1 MRCPNCAVENPAG
14 FRFCGGCG
22 KALADTCP
30 ACGAE
35 VIAGFRFCGTCGR
48 ELAQQVQPGKPSVA
62 AAATTERRRVT
73 VVFADLVGFSSLAEH
88 LDPENL
94 NALVTETLRELTAE
108 VERRGGSVENF
119 AGDSLVAIFGAPQAH
134 EDDPERAV
142 AAAVAIR
149 DAVAHRSET
158 MPTPLRVRVGVNS
171 GVVVAGATG
180 DGRQTGVLGD
190 AVNIAARLQQA
201 AGPGE
206 VLVAASVWRRV
217 RERYEAQHI
226 GLLEVKG
233 RGQPVEAYRI
243 ERPRVPGARRQAPF
257 VGRREELALLDI
269 LWSSV
274 AKGNT
279 HVVSLA
285 GEPGVGKSRLM
296 GQFAPRDGALDVRVS
311 CDSERAFG
319 PFLDLVN
326 RILGHRPV
334 DMEDLKQQAA
344 ALGVDEETRQLI
356 GALLGLAG
364 APPVV
369 RMADEQQKRQV
380 FAGIWQF
387 LLAAPRGRPAL
398 IVFDDLHW
406 ADRSSIELLGFLLER
421 LNAVPIMIVLT
432 IRPGFEQIER
442 SALRASHTA
451 IHLERMSADESVA
464 VARGFLAVTALPA
477 DLERIIATRAE
488 GNPFFIEE
496 LLQALLEL
504 GSLAVVDG
512 HAVLARIDVDIPD
525 TVQGTVLARV
535 DRLTPAERSLL
546 QQLAVIGRNFST
558 DLVQEVTADENVGSS
573 LDALARA
580 QLLVSPAPNQWS
592 FKHALI
598 QEVTYETLLL
608 RQRKELHARV
618 AAALEARVAND
629 PASLE
634 ALAGHYARAEASEK
648 ARRYSMA
655 AGDLAAERMGF
666 NEAMGRYETAL
677 KLWGSGDEPG
687 RLALLEKLGY
697 ASLIGGDMARSRS
710 ALIEAESGWSGLG
723 NVRRAGKALSM
734 LGRAHWVTGEMDR
747 AADVLQR
754 AIALLEP
761 EGPSLE
767 LAQAYAWAATLHMLV
782 GDVQV
787 GADLARKGLEIAEP
801 LGIDGIRANLL
812 NTLGVCE
819 SSSGDP
825 IALKRLEEARELA
838 DRSGD
843 PEAIGRAYVNLPD
856 TLSRFGRF
864 EEGVVLAR
872 RGREVTRKLGSPTFE
887 WFIAA
892 NEATMLMYLGRYDE
906 AEPLLREA
914 LESYR
919 AEMGIPGQVNAGM
932 VYADVLIRQGRY
944 PQARVLIEESMP
956 LARRIGGAEF
966 LAPALVIEAS
976 LDEAQGSIAS
986 ARQTLTEALDIVLA
1000 TPSLIHLAPPLAP
1013 GARLL
1018 PRDRVAPV
1026 IERARPASGNPVVA
1040 AAVAEAE
1047 AWLSRTPSAF
1057 SEAARHYAE
1066 LKMPYEEARCQLEAG
1081 DLERAR
1087 ELITRFMLEKG
1098 SLGKRLNEL
1107 SGASVEVTR

>member
-1 MRCPNCAVENPAG
+1 MRCPSCAFENPAG

-35 VIAGFRFCGTCGR
+35 VIAGFRFCGTCGQ
-48 ELAQQVQPGKPSVA
+48 ELGEPVEPVKPVAPGP
-62 AAATTERRRVT
+62 TTERRRVT
-73 VVFADLVGFSSLAEH
+73 VVFADLVGFSTLAEH
-88 LDPENL
+88 LDPEHL
-94 NALVTETLRELTAE
+94 NALVTETLRELSAE

-142 AAAVAIR
+142 ASAVAIR
-149 DAVAHRSET
+149 DAIAHRSET
-158 MPTPLRVRVGVNS
+158 TPAPLRVRVGVNS
-171 GVVVAGATG
+171 GLVVAGATG

-206 VLVAASVWRRV
+206 VLVSASVWRRV

-243 ERPRVPGARRQAPF
+243 EAARVPGVRRQAPF
-257 VGRREELALLDI
+257 VGRRDELALLDI

-279 HVVSLA
+279 HIVSLA

-296 GQFAPRDGALDVRVS
+296 AQFTPREGALDVRVS

-319 PFLDLVN
+319 PFLDLVQG
-326 RILGHRPV
+326 ILGRHPV
-334 DMEDLKQQAA
+334 DVEDLKQQAA
-344 ALGVDEETRQLI
+344 TLGIDAETGQLL

-380 FAGIWQF
+380 FAGVWQF
-387 LLAAPRGRPAL
+387 LLGAPQGRPAL
-398 IVFDDLHW
+398 IVFDDVHW

-421 LNAVPIMIVLT
+421 LNGVPIMIVLT
-432 IRPGFEQIER
+432 FRPGFEQIER

-451 IHLERMSADESVA
+451 IHLEPMSPEESVA
-464 VARGFLAVTALPA
+464 VARGFLGVTALPE
-477 DLERIIATRAE
+477 DLERIIGTRAE

-512 HAVLARIDVDIPD
+512 RAVLAKVDVEIPD

-535 DRLTPAERSLL
+535 DRLTPAERNLL
-546 QQLAVIGRNFST
+546 QQLAVIGRHFST
-558 DLVQEVTADENVGSS
+558 DLVQAVTGDEKVGAS

-580 QLLVSPAPNQWS
+580 QLLVSSAPNQWS

-618 AAALEARVAND
+618 AAALEAQAAND

-634 ALAGHYARAEASEK
+634 VLAGHYARAEASEK

-677 KLWGSGDEPG
+677 RLWGSGDEEG
-687 RLALLEKLGY
+687 RLDLLEKLGN
-697 ASLIGGDMARSRS
+697 ASHLGGDPARSRS
-710 ALIEAESGWSGLG
+710 ALIEAESGWRGLG
-723 NVRRAGKALSM
+723 NLRRAGATLSR
-734 LGRAHWVTGEMDR
+734 LGRAHWATGEMDR
-747 AADVLQR
+747 AGDVLER
-754 AIALLEP
+754 AIALLGP
-761 EGPSLE
+761 EGPSPE
-767 LAQAYAWAATLHMLV
+767 LVQAYVWASALHMLA
-782 GDVQV
+782 GDIAV
-787 GADLARKGLEIAEP
+787 GAELARKGLEIAGP
-801 LGIDGIRANLL
+801 LGLDGMQANLL

-819 SSSGDP
+819 ASFGD
-825 IALKRLEEARELA
+825 IGAFQRLNEAFELA
-838 DRSGD
+838 ERSGD
-843 PEAIGRAYVNLPD
+843 PEAILRIYVNLPD
-856 TLSRFGRF
+856 NLFKFGQH
-864 EEGVVLAR
+864 EEGVTLSR
-872 RGREVTRKLGSPTFE
+872 RGREVARRLGSPNFE

-892 NEATMLMYLGRYDE
+892 NEATMLMELGRYDE
-906 AEPLLREA
+906 AEPLLRES
-914 LESYR
+914 LESH
-919 AEMGIPGQVNAGM
+919 AVLTIPGQVNAKMIYG
-932 VYADVLIRQGRY
+932 DVLIRQGRY
-944 PQARVLIEESMP
+944 AQARLFVDEAIP
-956 LARRIGGAEF
+956 LARRIGGSEF
-966 LAPALVIEAS
+966 LTPALVIEAS

-986 ARQTLTEALDIVLA
+986 ARQILGEAIDIAVA
-1000 TPSLIHLAPPLAP
+1000 TSSLLHLAPPLAP

-1018 PRDRVAPV
+1018 SADRVKPV
-1026 IERARPASGNPVVA
+1026 IERARPASGSPMVA

-1047 AWLSRTPSAF
+1047 AWLTGTPKDF
-1057 SEAARHYAE
+1057 TEAARRYADM
-1066 LKMPYEEARCQLEAG
+1066 KMPYQEARCLLEAG
-1081 DLERAR
+1081 SLERAR
-1087 ELITRFMLEKG
+1087 ELIAQFRLEKG
-1098 SLGKRLNEL
+1098 PLGTRLGEL
-1107 SGASVEVTR
+1107 SGASTGATL

>member
-1 MRCPNCAVENPAG
+1 MRCPNCTVENPAG

-22 KALADTCP
+22 RALAETCP

-35 VIAGFRFCGTCGR
+35 VIPGFRFCGTCGH
-48 ELAQQVQPGKPSVA
+48 ELAQRAEPDKPPVS

-73 VVFADLVGFSSLAEH
+73 VVFADLVGFSTLAEH

-94 NALVTETLRELTAE
+94 NVLVTETLRELAAE
-108 VERRGGSVENF
+108 VERRGGTVENF

-142 AAAVAIR
+142 ASAVAIR
-149 DAVAHRSET
+149 DAIAHRSRST
-158 MPTPLRVRVGVNS
+158 PTPLQVRVGVNS
-171 GVVVAGATG
+171 GLVVAGATG

-217 RERYEAQHI
+217 REHYEAQHI

-243 ERPRVPGARRQAPF
+243 EGPRTAGVRRQAPF
-257 VGRREELALLDI
+257 VGRQEELALLDI

-296 GQFAPRDGALDVRVS
+296 AQFAPREGALDVRVS

-334 DMEDLKQQAA
+334 DLEDLKQQAV
-344 ALGVDEETRQLI
+344 ALGVDTETTQLI

-387 LLAAPRGRPAL
+387 FLAAPQGRPAL

-442 SALRASHTA
+442 LALRASHTA
-451 IHLERMSADESVA
+451 IHLERMSAEESVA
-464 VARGFLAVTALPA
+464 VARGFLGVIALPD

-504 GSLAVVDG
+504 GSLAIVDG
-512 HAVLARIDVDIPD
+512 RAVLAKVDVEIPD

-546 QQLAVIGRNFST
+546 QQVAVIGRHFPT
-558 DLVQEVTADENVGSS
+558 DLVQAVTGDEKVGAS

-608 RQRKELHARV
+608 RQRKDLHARV
-618 AAALEARVAND
+618 AAALEARAADD

-677 KLWGSGDEPG
+677 RLWGSGDEPG

-723 NVRRAGKALSM
+723 NVRRAGASLSM
-734 LGRAHWVTGEMDR
+734 LGRAYWVTGEMDR

-767 LAQAYAWAATLHMLV
+767 LARAYVWAATLHMLV

-801 LGIDGIRANLL
+801 LGNDGIRANLL

-838 DRSGD
+838 ERSGD
-843 PEAIGRAYVNLPD
+843 PEAIGRAYVD

-864 EEGVVLAR
+864 EEGVAIAR
-872 RGREVTRKLGSPTFE
+872 RGREVARKLGSPTFE

-906 AEPLLREA
+906 AEPLLHEA

-919 AEMGIPGQVNAGM
+919 AELGIPGQVNAGM

-944 PQARVLIEESMP
+944 PQARALVEESIP

-1018 PRDRVAPV
+1018 LRDRVAPV
-1026 IERARPASGNPVVA
+1026 IERARPASGNPVLA
-1040 AAVAEAE
+1040 
-1047 AWLSRTPSAF
+1047 
-1057 SEAARHYAE
+1057 
-1066 LKMPYEEARCQLEAG
+1066 
-1081 DLERAR
+1081 
-1087 ELITRFMLEKG
+1087 
-1098 SLGKRLNEL
+1098 
-1107 SGASVEVTR
+1107 